1 MTALTYHLRDLL
13 RVSRTTPEGTL
24 TLFVLAVVSMGGF
37 MFHPTLGIDDE
48 EILLAASDG
57 GISWFSQGRF
67 LIGMVQLLIPQ
78 AVTPLF
84 PYLLL
89 ATAYVASYTLIL
101 SIHGLHH
108 NWKSG
113 LSYLSFILF
122 PTNWLSQEFMINVPG
137 FALGLFFV
145 CLAASITRQQT
156 TDPLL
161 PRSGFSVSPWAIC
174 MLVLAIGGSQ
184 SLITLYL
191 AIGAG
196 SLLFQLSRDQN
207 AFQQLG

>member
-1 MTALTYHLRDLL
+1 MTGLTYHLRDLL

-48 EILLAASDG
+48 QILLAASDG

-89 ATAYVASYTLIL
+89 AT
-101 SIHGLHH
+101 
-108 NWKSG
+108 
-113 LSYLSFILF
+113 
-122 PTNWLSQEFMINVPG
+122 
-137 FALGLFFV
+137 
-145 CLAASITRQQT
+145 
-156 TDPLL
+156 
-161 PRSGFSVSPWAIC
+161 
-174 MLVLAIGGSQ
+174 
-184 SLITLYL
+184 
-191 AIGAG
+191 
-196 SLLFQLSRDQN
+196 
-207 AFQQLG
+207 